1 MLILNSLV
9 NMHFGGQL
17 CLIQFIP
24 LYHSSWKKWS
34 FLPLQQSLNCLENP
48 PPFFLEGAACL
59 ARARQGEG
67 EFGKYESKLTNARCG
82 ADILTVASAEVPHR
96 YGGFPFMG
104 PFMAL

>member
-59 ARARQGEG
+59 CSTWVKRRGQGQTG
-67 EFGKYESKLTNARCG
+67 
-82 ADILTVASAEVPHR
+82 
-96 YGGFPFMG
+96 
-104 PFMAL
+104 